1 MGSPSGNGIKK
12 MRSFE
17 FLTELGDNPYNAPK
31 RWSSDYDSGG
41 FEPRSKSITIP
52 NGILRIDVNQF
63 DYNAIVNFYVNDQQ
77 MLSGKGDAFR
87 ILSTVMLQ
95 IKDYVRKVKPEY
107 IVFGANIEEKGRI
120 KLYDK
125 LVPRL
130 AADMGYEDV
139 TNDQDMWNDDVE
151 ADLDNLDDTT
161 GLKIYVMMKL

>member
-1 MGSPSGNGIKK
+1 
-12 MRSFE
+12 MRAHE

-31 RWSSDYDSGG
+31 RWSSDYGSGG
-41 FEPRSKSITIP
+41 FEPRSKSISIP
-52 NGILRIDVNQF
+52 DGILRIDVNQF

-77 MLSGKGDAFR
+77 LLSGKGDAFR

-107 IVFGANIEEKGRI
+107 IVFGANIKEKGRI

-125 LVPRL
+125 MVPKL

-139 TNDQDMWNDDVE
+139 TNDQDMWNDEVE
-151 ADLDNLDDTT
+151 ADLDELADTT
-161 GLKIYVMMKL
+161 DLKIYVMMKS

>member
-1 MGSPSGNGIKK
+1 

-17 FLTELGDNPYNAPK
+17 FITELWDNPYNAPK

-41 FEPRSKSITIP
+41 FEPRSKNITTP
-52 NGILRIDVNQF
+52 TGILRIDVNQF

-87 ILSTVMLQ
+87 ILSTVILQ

-107 IVFGANIEEKGRI
+107 IVFGANIKEKGRI

-139 TNDQDMWNDDVE
+139 TDDQDMWNDDVE
-151 ADLDNLDDTT
+151 ADLDNLDNTT